1 MSTPLLYDLFLSLL
15 YPSYID
21 CVVLLKR
28 DFFVSELS
36 VSVGP
41 NRQDNAPGHVHHQR
55 RIVHLVLYLVS
66 LVPEENVSCF
76 LVLIKAERVE

>member
-1 MSTPLLYDLFLSLL
+1 
-15 YPSYID
+15 
-21 CVVLLKR
+21 
-28 DFFVSELS
+28 
-36 VSVGP
+36 VGP

-55 RIVHLVLYLVS
+55 RIVHLVLHLVS